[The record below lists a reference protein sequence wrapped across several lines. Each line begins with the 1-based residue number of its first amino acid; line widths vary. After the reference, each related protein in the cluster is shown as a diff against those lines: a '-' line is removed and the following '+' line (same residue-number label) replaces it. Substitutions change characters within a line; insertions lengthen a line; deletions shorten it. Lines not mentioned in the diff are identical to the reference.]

1 MGTDLHKPSVTLNK
15 GIQVKGKRIGLQA
28 RDEGFRKKKRWIK
41 VSLFREGVS
50 DKKRLARANE

>member
-28 RDEGFRKKKRWIK
+28 RDEGFRKKKR
-41 VSLFREGVS
+41 
-50 DKKRLARANE
+50 